1 MAILKYLI
9 PVSGS
14 AIAIAAAAAL
24 SMALLPM
31 PAQAETVCT
40 DGRLS
45 YANHL
50 IFDSSASKQVTQSDS
65 ADAQALLEEAKS
77 LYASAETEAD
87 AEVCKGLISQS
98 LTTMFKAVKASKP
111 ESASGAKHL
120 QDFSNKEKSVNA
132 LLDALEYITEESHDE
147 KKFAQLKI
155 DTLKLFDKA
164 YLLKDGGKVV
174 DGTHVL
180 EEAIVL
186 LKTEIQVLR
195 EGVTLVRSLN
205 FATKEEEYEYEIDRN
220 DTHRMLV
227 DVLLKEKRESSD
239 RVDDKV
245 KAYMDKA
252 DASRLAAEDAAK
264 AKDFEKGIELLEQS
278 TQEIVRAIRSAGVYI
293 PG

>member
-1 MAILKYLI
+1 MAILKLLI
-9 PVSGS
+9 PISSS

-40 DGRLS
+40 DSRLS
-45 YANHL
+45 YSNHL
-50 IFDSSASKQVTQSDS
+50 IFDSSAAKQVTASDS
-65 ADAQALLEEAKS
+65 ETALALHNEAKALYAQAEAEPDLELCKS
-77 LYASAETEAD
+77 
-87 AEVCKGLISQS
+87 LISQS

-111 ESASGAKHL
+111 ESASVNKHL
-120 QDFSNKEKSVNA
+120 EDFSNKEKSVKA
-132 LLDALEYITEESHDE
+132 LLDALEYITEESKDGKTFE
-147 KKFAQLKI
+147 QFKT
-155 DTLKLFDKA
+155 DTQVFSDKA
-164 YLLKDGGKVV
+164 NSLKERGNVV
-174 DGTHVL
+174 AGMHVL
-180 EEAIVL
+180 EEAIVM

-205 FATKEEEYEYEIDRN
+205 FATKEEEYLYEIDRN

-227 DVLLKEKRESSD
+227 EVLLKEKRASSE

-245 KAYMDKA
+245 NAYMEKA
-252 DASRLAAEDAAK
+252 DESRLAAEAAAE
-264 AKDFEKGIELLEQS
+264 AKDFEEGILLLEKS